1 MRSQP
6 SSRRNDIIATFDPN
20 TNGHYHQGIFGLPF
34 NIEEAQVVIL
44 PVPWDATVSYGEG
57 AAEGPYTIWKGS
69 QQIDLYDEL
78 RPGYWRAGYAMG
90 AFNNEWYQ
98 KNQQCRQQVRALQAG
113 DPSID
118 PSSIDADCE
127 DLNQA
132 VAFAAEHY
140 LEKGQLVGLVG
151 GEHSV
156 MLGYLRALKKHRQQ
170 AIAVIQLDAHCDL
183 RIAYEGLT
191 YSHASV
197 MHNALSEGLVDRLVS
212 VGIRDYAE
220 AEVSKMHE
228 AGRTI
233 QPYSDPFLK
242 DALLKGTSWDAL
254 CEQVITELPEEV
266 YISFDIDALDPA
278 LCPHT
283 GTPVPGGLS
292 FDKARYLIHK
302 ITESGRKIIG
312 FDLSEVAPATH
323 KNDEWDGN
331 VGSRILYNLCNE
343 AAYSHD
349 MV

>member
-1 MRSQP
+1 MKLAP
-6 SSRRNDIIATFDPN
+6 SNIRKDIIATFDPN

-34 NIEEAQVVIL
+34 DIEESQIVVL

-57 AAEGPYTIWKGS
+57 AADGPYTIWKAS
-69 QQIDLYDEL
+69 QQLDLYDEL

-90 AFNNEWYQ
+90 ALANHWHQ
-98 KNQQCRQQVRALQAG
+98 KNQQCRQQVRALQAS

-118 PSSIDADCE
+118 PSSIDGNCE
-127 DLNQA
+127 ELNQA
-132 VAFAAEHY
+132 VASAAEHY
-140 LEKGQLVGLVG
+140 LENGQLVGLVG

-156 MLGYLRALKKHRQQ
+156 MLGYLRALKKYRQQ
-170 AIAVIQLDAHCDL
+170 PIAVIQLDAHCDL
-183 RIAYEGLT
+183 RNAYEGLT

-197 MHNALSEGLVDRLVS
+197 MYNALSEGLVDRLVP

-220 AEVSKMHE
+220 AEVSVMQD
-228 AGRTI
+228 AGSPI
-233 QPYSDPFLK
+233 HPYSDPFLK
-242 DALLKGTSWDAL
+242 DALLKGASWDAL
-254 CEQVITELPEEV
+254 CEEVIAELPEEL

-292 FDKARYLIHK
+292 FEKARYLIHK
-302 ITESGRKIIG
+302 ITECGKKIIG
-312 FDLSEVAPATH
+312 FDLSEVAPGTH

-331 VGSRILYNLCNE
+331 VGSRILYHLCNE
-343 AAYSHD
+343 AAYSQD